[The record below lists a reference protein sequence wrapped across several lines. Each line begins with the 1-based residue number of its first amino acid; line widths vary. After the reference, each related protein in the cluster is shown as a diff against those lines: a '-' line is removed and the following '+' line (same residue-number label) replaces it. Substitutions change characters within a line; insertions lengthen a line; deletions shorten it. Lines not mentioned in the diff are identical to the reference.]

1 MGSMDGSSK
10 KYDIAQQVDTLIGE
24 LQEHSHRYYV
34 LSQPT
39 VSDAEY
45 DEKFRELQTLEAAHP
60 ELVRA
65 DSPTQRVGAAPLAGF
80 STVSHKV
87 PMLSLDNAMNEQ
99 ELLDFD
105 EQVRRFLSKDGHS
118 VDAIEYTVEF
128 KFDGVAV
135 SLAYEKGL
143 FVQGATRGDGTTG
156 EDVTSNVRTIKAI
169 PLKLRGA
176 AQKSGRIEIRGE
188 VIFKKKEFE
197 VLNAERQARGEETF
211 ANPRNAASGSLRQ
224 LDPRETARRP
234 LYFFSYGLGFLQ
246 ESAGLS
252 SSNLSQTML
261 EIEKLGFSIS
271 PGFRTVKGAEALVKA
286 YREAEETRDS
296 LPFEVDGLVV
306 KVNDYAL
313 QERLGFRQRSPR
325 WAIAAKFKPVEAVTT
340 LNDIIIQV
348 GRTGAL
354 TPVAVLA
361 PVRVGGVVVSRATLH
376 NQDEI
381 ERKGL
386 LLGDRVVVRR
396 QGDVIPAVVAALT
409 ASRTGKE
416 QPFRF
421 PTSCPECDSPVER
434 VPDEAVTRCPN
445 PNCPAKTHNRIL
457 HYASRDAMD
466 IEGLGDKMVGLLLDH
481 GVVTCLPDIYE
492 LTVEKLHELPRMGEL
507 SSSNL
512 VQAIEES
519 QKRPLSRFIFALGIR
534 HVGTKTAAV
543 IARNCHTIETFLTL
557 TEDVLVDIEE
567 IGPET
572 ARSVAE
578 FLGDEDE
585 RKLVEKLLQLG
596 VAPEA
601 QQGVAADGSFQG
613 KTFVL
618 TGALTTLSRK
628 EAEEMVI
635 SNGGKVSS
643 SVSKKTSYVVAGE
656 SPGSKL
662 DAARKYGATI
672 LSEDEFRSLLK
683 V

>member
-10 KYDIAQQVDTLIGE
+10 KRDISQQIDTLIEE
-24 LQEHSHRYYV
+24 LQEHSHLYYV

-45 DEKFRELQTLEAAHP
+45 DETFRELQKLEDAHP
-60 ELVRA
+60 ELVRS

-105 EQVRRFLSKDGHS
+105 EQLRRFLSKDGHS

-135 SLAYEKGL
+135 SLAYEKSL

-197 VLNAERQARGEETF
+197 ALNAERQARGEDTF

-396 QGDVIPAVVAALT
+396 QGDVIPAVVAAIT
-409 ASRTGKE
+409 ASRTGE
-416 QPFRF
+416 ERPFRF
-421 PTSCPECDSPVER
+421 PTTCPECDSPVER
-434 VPDEAVTRCPN
+434 VPDGAVTRCPN

-466 IEGLGDKMVGLLLDH
+466 IEGLGDKMVGLLLEN
-481 GVVTCLPDIYE
+481 GVVKSLPDIYE
-492 LTVEKLHELPRMGEL
+492 LAVEKLHELPRMGQL

-519 QKRPLSRFIFALGIR
+519 KKRPLSRFIFALGIR
-534 HVGTKTAAV
+534 HVGTKTATV

-578 FLGDEDE
+578 FLGNEDE
-585 RKLVEKLLQLG
+585 RKLVERLLQLG

-601 QQGVAADGSFQG
+601 QQGVVADGSFQG

-618 TGALTTLSRK
+618 TGALATLSRK
-628 EAEEMVI
+628 EAEELVI
-635 SNGGKVSS
+635 SNGGTVSS

-662 DAARKYGATI
+662 DAARKYGVMI
-672 LSEDEFRSLLK
+672 LSEEKFKDLLK
-683 V
+683 A

>member
-1 MGSMDGSSK
+1 MDGSSK
-10 KYDIAQQVDTLIGE
+10 KHDLARRVDTLIEE

-65 DSPTQRVGAAPLAGF
+65 DSPTQRVGAAPLVGF

-118 VDAIEYTVEF
+118 VDALEYTVEF

-197 VLNAERQARGEETF
+197 ALNAERQTRGEETF

-234 LYFFSYGLGFLQ
+234 LYFFSYGLGFLE
-246 ESAGLS
+246 ESAGFS
-252 SSNLSQTML
+252 SPTLSQTML

-271 PGFRTVKGAEALVKA
+271 PGFRTVEGAEALVKA
-286 YREAEETRDS
+286 YREAEEARDS

-396 QGDVIPAVVAALT
+396 QGDVIPAVVAAIT

-416 QPFRF
+416 RPFRF

-466 IEGLGDKMVGLLLDH
+466 IEGLGDKMVGLLLEN
-481 GVVTCLPDIYE
+481 GVVKSLPDIYE
-492 LTVEKLHELPRMGEL
+492 LAVEKLHDLPRMGEL

-519 QKRPLSRFIFALGIR
+519 KKRPLSRFIFALGIR

-543 IARNCHTIETFLTL
+543 IARNCHTVEKFLTL
-557 TEDVLVDIEE
+557 TEDALVEIEE

-585 RKLVEKLLQLG
+585 QKFVERLLTLG

-601 QQGVAADGSFQG
+601 QQGVVSDGAFQG

-618 TGALTTLSRK
+618 TGALATLSRK
-628 EAEEMVI
+628 DAEEMVI

-662 DAARKYGATI
+662 DAARKHGVTI
-672 LSEDEFRSLLK
+672 LSEDEFRALLK

>member
-1 MGSMDGSSK
+1 MDGSSK
-10 KYDIAQQVDTLIGE
+10 KHDIARRVDTLIEE

-45 DEKFRELQTLEAAHP
+45 DEKFRELQELEAAHP

-156 EDVTSNVRTIKAI
+156 EDVTSNVRPIKAI

-176 AQKSGRIEIRGE
+176 APKSGRIEIRGE
-188 VIFKKKEFE
+188 VIFKKREFE
-197 VLNAERQARGEETF
+197 ALNAERQTRGEETF

-234 LYFFSYGLGFLQ
+234 LYFFSYGLGFL
-246 ESAGLS
+246 EEGAGLS
-252 SSNLSQTML
+252 SSTLSQTML

-286 YREAEETRDS
+286 YREAEEARDS

-396 QGDVIPAVVAALT
+396 QGDVIPAVVAAIT

-416 QPFRF
+416 KPFRF

-466 IEGLGDKMVGLLLDH
+466 IEGLGDKMVGLLLEH
-481 GVVTCLPDIYE
+481 GVVTSLPDIYE
-492 LTVEKLHELPRMGEL
+492 LTVEKLHDLPRMGEL

-519 QKRPLSRFIFALGIR
+519 KKRPLSRFIFALGIR

-543 IARNCHTIETFLTL
+543 IARNCHTVEKFLTL
-557 TEDVLVDIEE
+557 TEDALVEIEE

-585 RKLVEKLLQLG
+585 QKLVERLLQLG
-596 VAPEA
+596 IAPEA
-601 QQGVAADGSFQG
+601 QQGVVSDGAFQG

-618 TGALTTLSRK
+618 TGALATLSRK
-628 EAEEMVI
+628 EAEELVS

-662 DAARKYGATI
+662 DAARKHGVAI
-672 LSEDEFRSLLK
+672 LSEDEFRTLLK